1 MHNQGGS
8 QSRRVRGSL
17 GGATIPDRGGMGM
30 RRAGE
35 GGGDAYASTSEDTKG
50 FFVDCIAPS
59 DYFI

>member
-1 MHNQGGS
+1 M
-8 QSRRVRGSL
+8 RGLL